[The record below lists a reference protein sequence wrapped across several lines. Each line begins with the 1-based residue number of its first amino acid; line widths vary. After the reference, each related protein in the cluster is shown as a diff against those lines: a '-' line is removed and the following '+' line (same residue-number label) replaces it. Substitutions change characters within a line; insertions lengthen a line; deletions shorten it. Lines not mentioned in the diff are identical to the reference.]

1 MINKTMIV
9 CIMGV
14 WVFFSSPFSS
24 KLSASSRFHVSF
36 DGVLYDLHE
45 NDMPG
50 VYDLDK
56 YYAVYDS
63 LDFFV
68 SLTDCLNPC
77 PGRFESQSF
86 LLT

>member
-1 MINKTMIV
+1 MHY
-9 CIMGV
+9 GRLGFL
-14 WVFFSSPFSS
+14 FFSSPFSS

-63 LDFFV
+63 LHASV
-68 SLTDCLNPC
+68 LLTDCII
-77 PGRFESQSF
+77 RV
-86 LLT
+86 